1 MDKTLII
8 TIVAAVVVAAAAAVI
23 GFILGGIHRKKV
35 AEKAI
40 GDATE
45 EAKRI
50 VSNAL
55 TAAEA
60 KKREVLIEA
69 KDEIHRER
77 TENEK
82 EIKERR
88 AEVQRSERRLIQK
101 EESLDKKLDALE
113 KKENAITKRQQEA
126 DARLKEVDAL
136 KKSQFDLLE
145 KISGFTKE
153 QAKDY
158 MLKQLE
164 GDLDHEKAVRIL
176 EYKQRTKD
184 EADTIAKEII
194 GNAIQR
200 CAADPVAEATVSVV
214 DLPNDEMKGR
224 IIGREGRN
232 IRTLENITGVDLI
245 IDDTPEAITVSS
257 FDPIRRE
264 VARLTIEKLIA
275 DGRIHPARIEEMYE
289 KAKREVDVSIKQ
301 AGERA
306 VIEAGVNGINGE
318 LVKLLGRL
326 KYRTSYGQNVLNHS
340 LEVSYLAGLMAS
352 EIGADVKLA
361 KRAGLLHDIGKAL
374 DHEMEGTH
382 IALGVE
388 YARKYKEKEEVI
400 HAIEAHHGDVEA
412 KTIVAVLVQAAD
424 AVSAARPGARRENL
438 QNYIK
443 RLEQLEEISKSF
455 DGVER
460 TFAIQAGR
468 EVRIM
473 VRPEAVSDDKMVI
486 LARDI
491 AKKIED
497 ELEYPG
503 QIKVHIIRESRAF
516 DFAK

>member
-1 MDKTLII
+1 MII

-82 EIKERR
+82 EIQDRR

-184 EADTIAKEII
+184 ESSATPSRDVPPTMWRR
-194 GNAIQR
+194 QR
-200 CAADPVAEATVSVV
+200 CP
-214 DLPNDEMKGR
+214 
-224 IIGREGRN
+224 
-232 IRTLENITGVDLI
+232 
-245 IDDTPEAITVSS
+245 SS
-257 FDPIRRE
+257 IFPTTR
-264 VARLTIEKLIA
+264 
-275 DGRIHPARIEEMYE
+275 
-289 KAKREVDVSIKQ
+289 
-301 AGERA
+301 
-306 VIEAGVNGINGE
+306 
-318 LVKLLGRL
+318 
-326 KYRTSYGQNVLNHS
+326 
-340 LEVSYLAGLMAS
+340 
-352 EIGADVKLA
+352 
-361 KRAGLLHDIGKAL
+361 
-374 DHEMEGTH
+374 
-382 IALGVE
+382 
-388 YARKYKEKEEVI
+388 
-400 HAIEAHHGDVEA
+400 
-412 KTIVAVLVQAAD
+412 
-424 AVSAARPGARRENL
+424 
-438 QNYIK
+438 
-443 RLEQLEEISKSF
+443 
-455 DGVER
+455 
-460 TFAIQAGR
+460 
-468 EVRIM
+468 
-473 VRPEAVSDDKMVI
+473 
-486 LARDI
+486 
-491 AKKIED
+491 
-497 ELEYPG
+497 
-503 QIKVHIIRESRAF
+503 
-516 DFAK
+516 